1 MIISAEN
8 GRKSRL
14 SESNFL
20 SVRSLSVSRGG
31 ERPPGGEDESPWDAH
46 NDDDV
51 VERHPGHV
59 NEVHR
64 QYLVPQL
71 VKLNI
76 LRLTRPL

>member
-1 MIISAEN
+1 M
-8 GRKSRL
+8 RRL
-14 SESNFL
+14 S
-20 SVRSLSVSRGG
+20 VPRGG

-71 VKLNI
+71 YEGNI
-76 LRLTRPL
+76 KQLTKQLTKPLHPIVYTVAILLVH